1 MNRKLIAAVGLGVV
15 LLGVYF
21 VVQLY
26 ADNAAEKELNAAIE
40 NAEGLADIAY
50 DDVHVD
56 LISRDVRISDI
67 RIVQKGGAQSENV
80 RINEVIIRDMDTES
94 EDMPAFMN
102 FECSGIVLDIKELGK
117 DARGFREMG
126 YTETLLLNLIVDY
139 RYDKEK
145 KMLDIRKLGIGAD
158 NMGELELHLRLGNI
172 LLDPDQLIAL
182 LFTYPQITIHE
193 AGIGYQDDSLAERMM
208 QVSARE
214 RNMEMKEYQAELLR
228 EVDQEIEQETDPFT
242 RNALNE
248 IREFIRDP
256 DSFTISVSPPN
267 PQPLGSLLQVP
278 EPRDIIKLLN
288 VQVES

>member
-1 MNRKLIAAVGLGVV
+1 MNRKLVAAVGLGAV
-15 LLGVYF
+15 LLVIYLGV
-21 VVQLY
+21 QWY

-40 NAEGLADIAY
+40 NARGLADVAY

-56 LISRDVRISDI
+56 LISRDVRISDV
-67 RIVQKGGAQSENV
+67 RIAQKGGVQSENV
-80 RINEVIIRDMDTES
+80 RINEVVIRDMDTES

-102 FECSGIVLDIKELGK
+102 FECSGIVLDIRELGK
-117 DARGFREMG
+117 DARGFRELG
-126 YTETLLLNLIVDY
+126 YTDTLLLNLIVDY

-145 KMLDIRKLGIGAD
+145 KMLDIRKLGVGAD
-158 NMGELELHLRLGNI
+158 NMGELELHLRLGNL
-172 LLDPDQLIAL
+172 LLDPDQLFAL
-182 LFTYPQITIHE
+182 FFTYPQITIHE

-214 RNMEMKEYQAELLR
+214 RNMEMTEYQAELLR

-248 IREFIRDP
+248 IKEFIKDP